1 VDGCNASSQRDDY
14 GDLAARLPRTQWFV
28 VLAGGAEGIAFTPAR
43 NKTGRERIKAGVKRV
58 LISPL

>member
-1 VDGCNASSQRDDY
+1 M
-14 GDLAARLPRTQWFV
+14 AATPRRSGVTAATSPRGLPRTQWFV

-58 LISPL
+58 